1 MTAWLRTRG
10 IRYLA
15 VVAAVAAA
23 TGLRYMFSQ
32 QLGQDTPFAFNWVA
46 VIFAAWYAGAVGGVF
61 ATFLSVF
68 GIVLVV
74 YEPFGVLTI
83 ANKSQYH
90 SAIVFSI
97 LGTSVS
103 LFVGWIQ
110 RTARRAAG
118 QAQRS
123 TGQRVRLQKL
133 LQAERDARVRAV
145 HEVERRRKAEEAL
158 HQSEAQYRLLA
169 ESVPYLVWMAR
180 ADGHVEYFNARWRDY
195 TGTPTAHALGW
206 GWEDAVHPD
215 DRPAAI
221 SAWTNSLATG
231 EPCEIEFRVRRHDG
245 EHRWHI
251 ARSLPVRAADGEVVR
266 WVGAATDLHDQ
277 KTTAA
282 ELRQANE
289 RFRLAAAAVTAAIY
303 DWDPLTNH
311 VERTRGLA
319 DLIGIPPEQ
328 ADPTNA
334 WWRQR
339 IHADDRDEFA
349 RKWQET
355 LVQGDGYEFEY
366 RVRHADGRDLHVI
379 DRGTLVRDDSG
390 RLVRVVGS
398 VMDITGRVR
407 METALRANE
416 GRFRFLA
423 EGGASLAA
431 SLDYEATLR
440 TAAKLAVPD
449 LADFALVHLAI
460 DGEPR
465 LVAAAHADPIQ
476 DAILAEVGREYR
488 PADNPQSIIMQVLRT
503 GSAVL
508 VPDVTDEFLRA
519 AAPDGTPYAR
529 IRAVG
534 VQSLIVV
541 PLRARD
547 RTLGTV
553 SLYTAAANSTRRFE
567 TADLTLA
574 EELAG
579 RAALALDNA
588 HLYKEA
594 READRRKDE
603 FLAMLGHELRNPL
616 APIVTALHLL
626 GQSKGLDDDA
636 IAARNTI
643 DRQVRHLVRLV
654 DDLLDVARITRGKVK
669 LHRQTVELAPIL
681 VTAIETARPLLDARR
696 HQLTVSAPEEPIWV
710 HADPARLT
718 QVFGN
723 LLTNA
728 AKYMEEG
735 GAVTVEV
742 ELANRINPSPS
753 ASEDSSSL
761 ALGLGPNASSVIVRV
776 RDRGVGIPA
785 EMLPRVFDLFT
796 QVGSALDRAQG
807 GLGIGLSL
815 VRSLV
820 DLHGGRVEALSGG
833 PGRGSEFV
841 VHLPTVPAPV
851 SQESGIRDGASAEP
865 NGVAPDSWPLTPG
878 SGVLITDDNRDA
890 ADSLSRLLQ
899 AWGYPTWVAYDGQS
913 ALAAA
918 SEHRPRVVLLD
929 IGLGGMTGYDV
940 ARRLRADPRQNG
952 VRLIALTGFGQE
964 EDRRRSK
971 EAGFDFHLVKPVDTD
986 TLQRLLATAARGA

>member
-1 MTAWLRTRG
+1 MKAWLRTRG
-10 IRYLA
+10 LRYAAALG
-15 VVAAVAAA
+15 AVAVA
-23 TGLRYMFSQ
+23 TGLRVELAQ
-32 QLGQDTPFAFNWVA
+32 ILDQDTPFAFQWVA
-46 VIFAAWYAGAVGGVF
+46 VIFAAWYAGAVAGIL
-61 ATFLSVF
+61 ATVLSVLS
-68 GIVLVV
+68 IVWLV
-74 YEPFGVLTI
+74 YEPVGHLTF
-83 ANKSQYH
+83 ADPSQLRH
-90 SAIVFSI
+90 SIVFTL
-97 LGTSVS
+97 LGVSVS

-123 TGQRVRLQKL
+123 SGQRVRLQKL
-133 LQAERDARVRAV
+133 LQAEREARVRAV

-158 HQSEAQYRLLA
+158 HHSEAQYRLLA
-169 ESVPYLVWMAR
+169 ESVPHLMWMAR
-180 ADGHVEYFNARWRDY
+180 ADGHVEFFNARWREY
-195 TGTPTAHALGW
+195 TGTPTVQALGW
-206 GWEDAVHPD
+206 GWEGAVHPD
-215 DRPAAI
+215 DRPAAV
-221 SAWTNSLATG
+221 SAWNNSLATG

-277 KTTAA
+277 KITQA

-289 RFRLAAAAVTAAIY
+289 RFRLAAEAVTAVIY

-319 DLIGIPPEQ
+319 DLIGIHPDQ
-328 ADPTNA
+328 AEPTNA

-339 IHADDRDEFA
+339 IHPDDRDEFA

-366 RVRHADGRDLHVI
+366 RVRHADGHDLHVI
-379 DRGTLVRDDSG
+379 DRGTLVRDETG
-390 RLVRVVGS
+390 RLIRVVGS
-398 VMDITGRVR
+398 VQDITGRVR

-423 EGGASLAA
+423 EGGAALAA

-440 TAAKLAVPD
+440 TVAKLAVPD
-449 LADFALVHLAI
+449 LADFALVHLAA

-465 LVAAAHADPIQ
+465 LVAAAHADPVQ
-476 DAILAEVGREYR
+476 EAILAEVGRGYR

-508 VPDVTDEFLRA
+508 VPTVTEEFLRA

-529 IRAVG
+529 IRTVG

-553 SLYTAAANSTRRFE
+553 SLYTAQANSGRRFE

-588 HLYKEA
+588 RLYKEA

-616 APIVTALHLL
+616 APIVTASHLL
-626 GQSKGLDDDA
+626 GRSEGLDEQA
-636 IAARNTI
+636 TAARDTI

-669 LHRQTVELAPIL
+669 LHREAVELGPIL
-681 VTAIETARPLLDARR
+681 STAIEAARPLLDDRR
-696 HQLTVSAPEEPIWV
+696 HELAVSAPDDPIWV

-735 GAVTVEV
+735 GAVTVSV
-742 ELANRINPSPS
+742 ELSRVRPSPS
-753 ASEDSSSL
+753 AGEIQEPSS
-761 ALGLGPNASSVIVRV
+761 ALGLGRTASAVTIRV

-796 QVGSALDRAQG
+796 QIGSALDRAQG

-820 DLHGGRVEALSGG
+820 ELHGGRVEAHSAG

-841 VHLPTVPAPV
+841 VRLPTVAAPQAVVEPAHPAG
-851 SQESGIRDGASAEP
+851 EGENGEASA
-865 NGVAPDSWPLTPG
+865 VAGD
-878 SGVLITDDNRDA
+878 VLITDDNRDA
-890 ADSLSRLLQ
+890 ADSLSRLLR
-899 AWGYPTWVAYDGQS
+899 AWGYRTWVAYDGEGALS
-913 ALAAA
+913 AATA
-918 SEHRPRVVLLD
+918 HRPRVVLLD

-940 ARRLRADPRQNG
+940 ARQLRADPGQNG
-952 VRLIALTGFGQE
+952 VRIIALTGFGQE

-971 EAGFDFHLVKPVDTD
+971 EAGFDAHLVKPVDPEK
-986 TLQRLLATAARGA
+986 LQQLLATAART